1 MTAVPASA
9 EPLAVQPPAQQA
21 ASDIPYQ
28 ALFLEPQFRATTWA
42 REDDDEDGQDVPGPV
57 APRGRSPQFGRGA
70 R

>member
-28 ALFLEPQFRATTWA
+28 ALFLEPQFRATAWA
-42 REDDDEDGQDVPGPV
+42 KEDDEDGPEVPGPA
-57 APRGRSPQFGRGA
+57 APQGRSPQFGRGA